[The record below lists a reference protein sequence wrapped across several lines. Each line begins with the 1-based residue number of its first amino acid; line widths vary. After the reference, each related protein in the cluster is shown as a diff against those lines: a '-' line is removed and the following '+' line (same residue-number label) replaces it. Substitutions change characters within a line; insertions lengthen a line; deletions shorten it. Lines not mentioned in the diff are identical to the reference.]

1 MKHRAYIGL
10 GCNLGDREQNLRR
23 AVDALDRL
31 PETHVLA
38 ASSIYASAP
47 VGVTTPQPDYYNAV
61 AGIETVLAPRGLLEA
76 VQRIEADAGRVR
88 EAGVRNAA
96 RTLDLDILLY
106 DDRTIDEHGLQ
117 VPHPRMHERAFVLLP
132 LSEIAPG
139 AEIPGR
145 GKVRELL
152 PDVLD
157 QQVVRLAPMAVAP
170 GPD

>member
-10 GCNLGDREQNLRR
+10 GCNLGDREQSLRR

-31 PETHVLA
+31 PGTHVIA

-61 AGIETVLAPRGLLEA
+61 AGIETMLSPRELLE
-76 VQRIEADAGRVR
+76 VLQRIEAEAGRVR

-106 DDRTIDEHGLQ
+106 DERTIDEQGLH

-145 GKVRELL
+145 GKVLELL
-152 PDVLD
+152 PRVLA
-157 QQVVRLAPMAVAP
+157 QQVVRLAPMAAES
-170 GPD
+170 GSN